1 MKRGSKCSTRAV
13 FPRGLAPIGLPFLWI
28 CMDHFSELV
37 ELDGVNEQVGLGWS
51 VTGTDLNQPLF

>member
-1 MKRGSKCSTRAV
+1 
-13 FPRGLAPIGLPFLWI
+13 
-28 CMDHFSELV
+28 MDHFSELV